1 MAATTL
7 RVGLTG
13 NIGAGKST
21 VAGLFDGPGFLIIDA
36 DRLGHMVLEEDDE
49 AREQIVAQL
58 GLGILDAT
66 GRIDRA
72 LLGQLV
78 FADPAAR
85 EALETIVHPRIR
97 ALEEARV
104 EAWGVPEGIA
114 ITEAALLVETGAHT
128 RYHRLVVVGAPS
140 LVRAER
146 LAARGMNRADAERRM
161 AAQMSDADKAA
172 AADYLVDN
180 SGSPETTAA
189 RVATVRGHLMEDL
202 RALCAGLR
210 FPTRQ
215 R

>member
-36 DRLGHMVLEEDDE
+36 DRLGHLVLEEDDE

-58 GLGILDAT
+58 GMGILDAT

-85 EALETIVHPRIR
+85 ETLEAIVHPRIR

-104 EAWGVPEGIA
+104 EAWGVPEGVA
-114 ITEAALLVETGAHT
+114 VTEATLLVETGGHT
-128 RYHRLVVVGAPS
+128 RYHRLVVVGTPS
-140 LVRAER
+140 RVRLER
-146 LAARGMNRADAERRM
+146 LAARGMNSADAERRM

-172 AADYLVDN
+172 AADYFVDN
-180 SGSPETTAA
+180 GGSPETTAA
-189 RVATVRGHLMEDL
+189 RVATVRGDLMEDL

-210 FPTRQ
+210 LPARQ